1 MASNEISSVNVAA
14 NLQASGFYSTI
25 KGTTLEDK
33 KTVYQAVNGS
43 DSVADLVGSVVGLKH
58 IIVQEVE
65 ITSEDGEV
73 VTVPRTTLVLDDGKV
88 YSATSKGLLNSV
100 RNIISI
106 FGDPNE
112 WDQPLTVKV
121 VEKGTKMRRFY
132 SLEVA

>member
-1 MASNEISSVNVAA
+1 MASTEISSVNVAA

-43 DSVADLVGSVVGLKH
+43 DSVADLVGSVVALKH

-65 ITSEDGEV
+65 IASEDGEV
-73 VTVPRTTLVLDDGKV
+73 ITVPRTTLVLDDGKV

-112 WDQPLTVKV
+112 WEQPLNVKV
-121 VEKGTKMRRFY
+121 VEKGSKMRRFY
-132 SLEVA
+132 SLEIA